1 MTHFVLNNAFLII
14 FFSTVYF
21 ALAKFINKFFK
32 AEELLFYICSTLIY
46 LILTFIILFFSYSYS
61 MSMKKF
67 ITDFQGKHFLS
78 QVIKEKNYEKIIKS
92 SEMSAIA
99 KQAAEQNFDEDILRM
114 LTELSISGKFKFEAT
129 YFVIQPC
136 PSYAFR
142 MHNPA
147 NLTEAKIKENEIILN
162 QKSDY
167 NAKLWRK
174 IKNKYHFYLAGLSNF
189 KFYNFYTNQS
199 CDNINVFNLN
209 TQENANIK
217 GIVLNEIPQNLN
229 LGVRWIIKDLEAK
242 KYYVFTQIS
251 TQYEHEGIKADKTE
265 FSFEEVAS
273 LLEIKDAEFVELLS
287 KNNISL

>member
-1 MTHFVLNNAFLII
+1 MIAFYIILKEFISLLKKELTEKYHLLLDRLAFIFLIVAI
-14 FFSTVYF
+14 CFSTIF
-21 ALAKFINKFFK
+21 LA
-32 AEELLFYICSTLIY
+32 
-46 LILTFIILFFSYSYS
+46 YSES
-61 MSMKKF
+61 
-67 ITDFQGKHFLS
+67 
-78 QVIKEKNYEKIIKS
+78 EK
-92 SEMSAIA
+92 M
-99 KQAAEQNFDEDILRM
+99 
-114 LTELSISGKFKFEAT
+114 KFEN
-129 YFVIQPC
+129 ILKEN
-136 PSYAFR
+136 S
-142 MHNPA
+142 
-147 NLTEAKIKENEIILN
+147 TEAKIKENEIILN